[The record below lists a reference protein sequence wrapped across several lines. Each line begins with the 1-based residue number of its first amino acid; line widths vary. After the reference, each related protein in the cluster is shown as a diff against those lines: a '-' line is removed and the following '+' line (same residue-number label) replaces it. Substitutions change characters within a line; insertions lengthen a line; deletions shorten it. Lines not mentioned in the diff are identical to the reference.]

1 MKLIQVGYSLITSGN
16 ETQTVQLEQVINTED
31 THILFGNNV
40 SVGADGGTLDA
51 QPMSDSSADDTSNI
65 DIAWTK
71 CNSDAT
77 PQQFGNPNQNF
88 FRVTDGM
95 TTAPN
100 TVNFVLALYGW
111 YSSSEYS
118 HFTIEATGTL
128 SNNTAIGHQQGG
140 LKHETTSFNGIKLAT
155 NQTGGGGFQAG
166 SQFTMFKVIS

>member
-1 MKLIQVGYSLITSGN
+1 MKLIQVGHSLVTSGN
-16 ETQTVQLEQVINTED
+16 EVQTVQLEQVINTED
-31 THILFGNNV
+31 THILFGNNIC
-40 SVGADGGTLDA
+40 VGADGGILDVR
-51 QPMSDSSADDTSNI
+51 PMVDSSPDTTSNI

-88 FRVTDGM
+88 FRITDGM
-95 TTAPN
+95 TTSPN
-100 TVNFVLALYGW
+100 KVNFVCSLYGW

-140 LKHETTSFNGIKLAT
+140 LKHETTSFNGIQLET
-155 NQTGGGGFQAG
+155 NQSGGGGFQAG
-166 SQFTMFKVIS
+166 SQFVLYKVVS